1 MISDTTYCLIA
12 AAIYLAIGV
21 PAARL
26 VVAIE
31 RALIPDEAD
40 RWNEPALAVVTVVA
54 WPLVLALLLAYF
66 TFKMV
71 YAGAELMC
79 CPRERTAV
87 RAQPDPVV
95 LRDPPRGVSVE
106 VRRFP

>member
-40 RWNEPALAVVTVVA
+40 RWNEPALAVLTIVS

-71 YAGAELMC
+71 YAGAALMC
-79 CPRERTAV
+79 CPRGPAAV
-87 RAQPDPVV
+87 RDHPDPVTTHN
-95 LRDPPRGVSVE
+95 PPRGVSVE